1 MTNLRKLN
9 LNSTKLSAQTFE
21 ILKQKLPAL
30 QEFDV
35 RYTEACR
42 AKFVVEKR
50 KKLDRARR
58 NKSYERGVRTF
69 DSGQMKTV
77 K

>member
-1 MTNLRKLN
+1 MCAQFMQVNFIIPYPRN
-9 LNSTKLSAQTFE
+9 FEYNS
-21 ILKQKLPAL
+21 
-30 QEFDV
+30 
-35 RYTEACR
+35 R